1 MNLYKIC
8 TITEFDEAFCIAAAI
23 SKTSLWCARFDSV
36 QFFFLYHFRFA
47 VYIVVLIGIGTIVPF
62 ILFVCFFIIFFGSP
76 YTWLLAQLCGGW
88 VYGACLRTNRS
99 LPSPRESEGETIKEA
114 TRRDKVLC
122 NIIHDSERR
131 KYVRRKSNQIIC
143 KIRDVKCAV
152 LTFVIFFFCQQNNS
166 FSISILLLHAS
177 YSVAFVAQTRSFIQH
192 QHFEIGMMRLL

>member
-1 MNLYKIC
+1 MKL
-8 TITEFDEAFCIAAAI
+8 
-23 SKTSLWCARFDSV
+23 SVLLPRFQRLLCGVQDSIRFN
-36 QFFFLYHFRFA
+36 FFFLYHFRFA
-47 VYIVVLIGIGTIVPF
+47 FYIVVLMGIGTIVPF

-152 LTFVIFFFCQQNNS
+152 LTFVIFFSVSRTTAFQFQFCCCMRRIRSLLSLRPAHS
-166 FSISILLLHAS
+166 FSINISK
-177 YSVAFVAQTRSFIQH
+177 
-192 QHFEIGMMRLL
+192 